1 MSEFTCSLCQET
13 FPKKNDKEWNDFKA
27 AEEMLTLMPRCKNH
41 PTETICDDCHKIFL
55 TWFNELTDEEKRA
68 IEDEPY

>member
-1 MSEFTCSLCQET
+1 
-13 FPKKNDKEWNDFKA
+13 
-27 AEEMLTLMPRCKNH
+27 MPRCKNH